1 MCAASLSHVRAA
13 SSCVRGM
20 EGLGHAGNAVVI
32 SKPRNGLKSG
42 EVSEAMKKREK
53 AMIDKTGRTI
63 QLCALWLTGTP
74 AAPIREKLPTW
85 AAGQGVDLTRRWF
98 GRRLRRAG
106 VRSTNQTQGR
116 PRPQAQQVLP
126 EHARLV
132 DVNVANADFS

>member
-1 MCAASLSHVRAA
+1 MCTASLSHVRAA

-63 QLCALWLTGTP
+63 QLCGLWLTGAP
-74 AAPIREKLPTW
+74 AAYRLPDAEITSISS
-85 AAGQGVDLTRRWF
+85 AAGNLDQQI
-98 GRRLRRAG
+98 
-106 VRSTNQTQGR
+106 STEASIT
-116 PRPQAQQVLP
+116 
-126 EHARLV
+126 
-132 DVNVANADFS
+132 